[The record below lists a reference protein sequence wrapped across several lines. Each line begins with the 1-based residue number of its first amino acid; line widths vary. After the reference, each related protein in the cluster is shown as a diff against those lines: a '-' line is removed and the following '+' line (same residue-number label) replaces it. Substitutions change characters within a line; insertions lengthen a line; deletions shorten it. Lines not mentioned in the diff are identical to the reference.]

1 MTNCL
6 SPSSIQGGWPRADI
20 HPQVLPTPV
29 PTLSN
34 PCSSV
39 TPEAA
44 KRTWQAERGRERE
57 RGVEATSHL
66 GSHFEPLPLL
76 PPEHHMFGC
85 GQTNPGPG
93 SCRSQEERR
102 PCLKT
107 GMQGHPLSCHDSG
120 WGRCSGEV
128 DHKGIGRCWAG
139 MGLGADRDC
148 KTRDRDVLGGC
159 VQAGCCLQMGARGA
173 ME

>member
-76 PPEHHMFGC
+76 PPEHHVWMWADKPRPWVL
-85 GQTNPGPG
+85 QKPGG
-93 SCRSQEERR
+93 KEALSQ
-102 PCLKT
+102 
-107 GMQGHPLSCHDSG
+107 D
-120 WGRCSGEV
+120 W
-128 DHKGIGRCWAG
+128 DAG
-139 MGLGADRDC
+139 TPTQLP
-148 KTRDRDVLGGC
+148 
-159 VQAGCCLQMGARGA
+159 
-173 ME
+173 